1 MGEGDIMVAATM
13 GALLGIKLTLVA
25 IFLSA
30 LLALPV
36 TLLMMNRSKE
46 DQRVPFV
53 PFLALA
59 TFIVYIFDS
68 PILSYIEANY

>member
-1 MGEGDIMVAATM
+1 MEFIR
-13 GALLGIKLTLVA
+13 LPLIFVA

-36 TLLMMNRSKE
+36 MLLLRKKSAE
-46 DQRVPFV
+46 QQRVPFV

-59 TFIVYIFDS
+59 TFIVYVFDS
-68 PILSYIEANY
+68 PIMAYIEANY

>member
-1 MGEGDIMVAATM
+1 MVAATM
-13 GALLGIKLTLVA
+13 GALLGLKLTLVS

-36 TLLMMNRSKE
+36 MLFFIKKSKE
-46 DQRVPFV
+46 EQRVPFV

-59 TFIVYIFDS
+59 TFIVFIYES
-68 PILSYIEANY
+68 PILVYIEARY

>member
-1 MGEGDIMVAATM
+1 MVAATM
-13 GALLGIKLTLVA
+13 GALLGVKLTLVA

-36 TLLMMNRSKE
+36 MLLVMNRSAE
-46 DQRVPFV
+46 EQRVPFV

-59 TFIVYIFDS
+59 TFIVFVYES
-68 PILSYIEANY
+68 PIIAFIKANY